1 MEQNCTGKY
10 ANANTERKQSYRY
23 YLQVTNLTNCS
34 HTSEHSHSHS
44 SKMYLLNAIYVSHRK
59 NDSLNGGEI
68 LCYCNIE
75 ENTLIKVY
83 RKRFKYKTRKD

>member
-23 YLQVTNLTNCS
+23 YLQVTNLSNTTNCS

-59 NDSLNGGEI
+59 NDSLNGEEI

-75 ENTLIKVY
+75 EKNINKSI
-83 RKRFKYKTRKD
+83 